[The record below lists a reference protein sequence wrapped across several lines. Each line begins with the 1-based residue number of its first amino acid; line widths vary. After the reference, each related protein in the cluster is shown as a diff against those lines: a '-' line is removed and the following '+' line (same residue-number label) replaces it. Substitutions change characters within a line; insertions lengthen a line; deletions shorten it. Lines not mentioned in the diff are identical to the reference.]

1 MSKMGLEIKKRIGNK
16 KASRFTFQNMLRC
29 LEDPEHPSAGPY
41 LRFLNLTGNWHPNM
55 ELKSTRFKQ
64 LVFYIT
70 MTLFFSQYLKCVIG
84 LSLSAFLFILQT
96 APFHMGT
103 PKTIYFRR
111 DHHLWQKLI
120 DYISRTELRQ
130 LSDEDEEVIDVMDEY
145 IRKSR
150 RVIYLYW
157 LMAISCNISLFTEPY
172 KKNQIVENGTDIYVP
187 LFHFYLPFNQD
198 IPPGYYYSMVLQTI
212 LGNIM
217 SSYVISW
224 DSLVISTFIFFAG
237 QLKISRVYC
246 TKIIDSKSK
255 ERSHENIIKCHRFHT
270 SLIEHQKLFQKLI
283 SSVMF
288 LYLIVVSI
296 NIGSCLIQISRF
308 SGDLPVMMGA
318 MIFVFGILVQ
328 LLTFYWFSNQVTV
341 ESLSVSSG
349 IFESKWTTMDAKTQ
363 KEVALLQLTTSN
375 RLCFRAGPCNEMSLN
390 TFIGILK
397 TSYSFLTLLKGTK

>member
-1 MSKMGLEIKKRIGNK
+1 MSIEGYKRVRNK
-16 KASRFTFQNMLRC
+16 KISRFSLQNMLRC

-64 LVFYIT
+64 LVYYMT
-70 MTLFFSQYLKCVIG
+70 MAFFFSQYLKCVIS
-84 LSLSAFLFILQT
+84 LNLSAVLFILQT

-103 PKTIYFRR
+103 PKTIYFRK
-111 DHHLWQKLI
+111 DYHLWEKLI

-130 LSDEDEEVIDVMDEY
+130 LSDGDVEVIDVMDEY
-145 IRKSR
+145 IKKGR
-150 RVIYLYW
+150 RVIYPFW
-157 LMAISCNISLFTEPY
+157 FMVICCNISIFTEPY
-172 KKNQIVENGTDIYVP
+172 QKNQMVENGTDIYVP
-187 LFHFYLPFNQD
+187 LFHFYVPFNQD

-217 SSYVISW
+217 SSYIISW
-224 DSLVISTFIFFAG
+224 DSLVISTFIFFTG

-246 TKIIDSKSK
+246 TKIIDPESK

-270 SLIEHQKLFQKLI
+270 ALIEHQKLFQKLI

-288 LYLIVVSI
+288 LYLIVISI
-296 NIGSCLIQISRF
+296 NLGSCIIQISNA

-318 MIFVFGILVQ
+318 MLFVFGILTQ
-328 LLTFYWFSNQVTV
+328 LLIFYWFSNQVTV

-363 KEVALLQLTTSN
+363 KEVALLQLTTSK
-375 RLCFRAGPCNEMSLN
+375 RLCFRAGPCNEMSLD
-390 TFIGILK
+390 TFIAILK
-397 TSYSFLTLLKGTK
+397 TSYSFFTLLKETK